1 MLMFF
6 LQILLEWTTF
16 FSNADD
22 FKNVIGGIAGFFG
35 LSKIWDVWKAR
46 NDNSTKVKE
55 AEIKANL
62 DKSDAIMLLKEQENN
77 ELKKKL
83 KEYQKRNSDLIVINE
98 EKDKK
103 INELHERIIDCEKSK
118 NP

>member
-1 MLMFF
+1 MKMFF
-6 LQILLEWTTF
+6 LQILLEWGTF

-22 FKNVIGGIAGFFG
+22 FKNIVGAIAGFFG

-55 AEIKANL
+55 AEIKANIE
-62 DKSDAIMLLKEQENN
+62 KNDAIMQLKEQEIF
-77 ELKKKL
+77 ELRKKL
-83 KEYQKRNSDLIVINE
+83 KDYQKKNDDLIVINE
-98 EKDKK
+98 QKDKK
-103 INELHERIIDCEKSK
+103 IIELHERIIACEKSK

>member
-6 LQILLEWTTF
+6 LQILLEWTSF

-22 FKNVIGGIAGFFG
+22 FKNIIGAIAGFFG

>member
-1 MLMFF
+1 MFF
-6 LQILLEWTTF
+6 LQILLEWANLF
-16 FSNADD
+16 ANADD
-22 FKNVIGGIAGFFG
+22 FKNIIGAVAGFFG
-35 LSKIWDVWKAR
+35 LSKIWDVWRAR

-55 AEIKANL
+55 AEIKANSE
-62 DKSDAIMLLKEQENN
+62 KNNAIMLLKQQENN